1 MAIGL
6 TKIVGD
12 YDEWMLANIK
22 DAMTKLQPEATVFD
36 VYYTRDSMLQ
46 NCLSRSYSSFVNRV
60 TGECNFD
67 GQDFRDLLEFIN
79 SFPVDY
85 DYSNYDYNKNPG
97 GAESMK
103 RGLQLLMDAGVFR
116 STPSST
122 RSLPSAARGLL
133 RRLSEH
139 DRQQ

>member
-1 MAIGL
+1 MSVIL
-6 TKIVGD
+6 TARTSG
-12 YDEWMLANIK
+12 
-22 DAMTKLQPEATVFD
+22 
-36 VYYTRDSMLQ
+36 
-46 NCLSRSYSSFVNRV
+46 
-60 TGECNFD
+60 
-67 GQDFRDLLEFIN
+67 DLLEFIN

-103 RGLQLLMDAGVFR
+103 RGLQLLMDAGVYSLDSFLY
-116 STPSST
+116 TP
-122 RSLPSAARGLL
+122 RFLRRRGDLL